1 VTQLSKGLIIGNVVL
16 LIISIIFAQARMS
29 HVDLSPSYEENCRDE
44 EKAEN

>member
-1 VTQLSKGLIIGNVVL
+1 MSNMLSHMFKTF

-29 HVDLSPSYEENCRDE
+29 LVDLSPSYEENCRDE